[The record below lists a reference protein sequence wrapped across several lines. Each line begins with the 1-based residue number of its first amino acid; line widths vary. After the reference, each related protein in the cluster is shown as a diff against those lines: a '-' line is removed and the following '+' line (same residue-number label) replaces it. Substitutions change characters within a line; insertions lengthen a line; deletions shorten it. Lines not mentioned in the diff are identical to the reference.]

1 MGKDFDEDEE
11 ITMPNDNETRRQHR
25 PEDFE
30 QVYSS
35 RADRNSHYKVPQVH
49 PHRPVMWTIV
59 IALLVLLGGGL
70 AYGYQAW
77 NSAKKT
83 FSQTYES
90 SNAAKSRNVSA
101 VLKKNKPFSIL
112 LMGTDTGALGRSD
125 VGRTDTLMVAT
136 INPTKETAYLT
147 SIPRDTRVTVGS
159 GVNASVQKIN
169 AAYTIGGSKTAVKT
183 VENLL
188 DIPID
193 FYAIVNMGGLEKMV
207 DAVGGVDVT
216 PPLTF
221 HYGAANVTKGKKVHL
236 NGKQALAYSRMRHE
250 DPLGDYGRQKRQ
262 RQVLQKMVVKAAGLS
277 SITRYQTIL
286 KSLNGNLKTDLT
298 FDDLMQIRAKY
309 GDASHHIK
317 SETLQGQDAMIDG
330 LSYQVPTTSELKKVS
345 NHIRKTLELA
355 NTTKFTTD
363 ADTDTTGATA
373 YGSSDN
379 SGYGY

>member
-1 MGKDFDEDEE
+1 
-11 ITMPNDNETRRQHR
+11 MPNDNTPKRQHK

-30 QVYSS
+30 QVYDS
-35 RADRNSHYKVPQVH
+35 RADRNSHFKTPKVH
-49 PHRPVMWTIV
+49 PHRPIMWTVVLFI
-59 IALLVLLGGGL
+59 LVMIGGGL

-77 NSAKKT
+77 TSAKKT
-83 FSQTYES
+83 FSQTYEA

-101 VLKKNKPFSIL
+101 VLKSNKPFSIL

-125 VGRTDTLMVAT
+125 VGRTDTMMVAT

-159 GVNASVQKIN
+159 GANASIQKIN
-169 AAYTIGGSKTAVKT
+169 AAYTIGGPKTAVKT
-183 VENLL
+183 VEDLL

-207 DAVGGVDVT
+207 NAVGGVDVKPT
-216 PPLTF
+216 LTF
-221 HYGAANVTKGKKVHL
+221 QYGAANVVKGKKTHL
-236 NGKQALAYSRMRHE
+236 NGKQALDYSRMRHD

-262 RQVLQKMVVKAAGLS
+262 REVLQKLVVKAAGLS

-309 GDASHHIK
+309 GNASHHIK

-330 LSYQVPTTSELKKVS
+330 LSYQVPTTTELKRVS
-345 NHIRKTLELA
+345 NHIRKTLGLA
-355 NTTKFTTD
+355 NTKKFTTD
-363 ADTDTTGATA
+363 ADTSTTGDTSYDNSGAT
-373 YGSSDN
+373 G